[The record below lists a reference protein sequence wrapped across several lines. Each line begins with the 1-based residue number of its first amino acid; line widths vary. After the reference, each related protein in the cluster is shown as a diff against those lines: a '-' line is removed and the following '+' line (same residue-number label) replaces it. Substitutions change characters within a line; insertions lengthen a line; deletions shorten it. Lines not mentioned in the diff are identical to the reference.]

1 MLVKAR
7 DLLVSCL
14 VHQSERTGT
23 RKTAVNVVV
32 NVVDASK
39 NGIDR

>member
-7 DLLVSCL
+7 HLLVSYL
-14 VHQSERTGT
+14 VHQNERRGT